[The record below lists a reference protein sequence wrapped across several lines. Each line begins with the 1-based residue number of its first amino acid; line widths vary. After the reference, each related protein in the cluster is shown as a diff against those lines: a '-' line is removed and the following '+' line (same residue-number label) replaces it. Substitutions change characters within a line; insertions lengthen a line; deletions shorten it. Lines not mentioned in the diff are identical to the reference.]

1 MKKNNDDDEKFYR
14 FVAKAWFSFP
24 LCAMGWGIMRLW
36 MFILA
41 AIHMLLFKIV
51 VSIPL
56 CILLISIAVLL
67 YEIWRGDFTDNY

>member
-14 FVAKAWFSFP
+14 FVAKVWFSFP

-36 MFILA
+36 MFILSA
-41 AIHMLLFKIV
+41 LHMLLFKIV
-51 VSIPL
+51 VSIPP

-67 YEIWRGDFTDNY
+67 YEIWRGDFTN